1 MSKKSPWDF
10 AKTINETKENLM
22 DSDEFAEKEYNSFL
36 VNKIFG
42 QFPDT
47 VLISNEMNKYSF
59 LDDRMKYEFLLAQV
73 RKKKRWSKWV
83 KKEKFDKIEIIKE
96 YFGYSNSKAKEV
108 VDIIT
113 DKQFEKIK
121 ASMETGGSS
130 KGR

>member
-96 YFGYSNSKAKEV
+96 YFGYSNTKAKDV
-108 VDIIT
+108 ADIIT
-113 DKQFEKIK
+113 GKQFEQIK

-130 KGR
+130 KR